1 MTSIVGLFVCPLLCL
16 YSIGDAWLRG
26 AVWLDILG
34 VAMYLN
40 LSMCWDC
47 LGYI

>member
-1 MTSIVGLFVCPLLCL
+1 MTSIVGLFVCPLFRL
-16 YSIGDAWLRG
+16 YSSSEARLRG
-26 AVWLDILG
+26 AVWLNILG
-34 VAMYLN
+34 VAVYLN